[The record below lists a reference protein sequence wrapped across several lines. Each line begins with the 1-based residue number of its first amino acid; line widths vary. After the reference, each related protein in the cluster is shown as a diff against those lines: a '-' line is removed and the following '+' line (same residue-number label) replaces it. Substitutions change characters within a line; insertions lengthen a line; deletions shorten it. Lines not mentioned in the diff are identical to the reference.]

1 MKTLTIIELIE
12 LLENERKSGAS
23 IVQLEG
29 TILIP
34 DNGNKIVITTEKQM

>member
-12 LLENERKSGAS
+12 LLENERKNGAS
-23 IVQLEG
+23 IVQMDG

-34 DNGNKIVITTEKQM
+34 DNGNKILVTTQKQI

>member
-1 MKTLTIIELIE
+1 MKTLTIVELIK
-12 LLENERKSGAS
+12 LLENEIKEGAS
-23 IVQLEG
+23 IVQFDG

>member
-12 LLENERKSGAS
+12 LLENERKNGAS
-23 IVQLEG
+23 IVQMDG

-34 DNGNKIVITTEKQM
+34 DNGNKILVTTQKQM

>member
-1 MKTLTIIELIE
+1 MKTLTIVELIE
-12 LLENERKSGAS
+12 LLSNEIKSGAS
-23 IVQLEG
+23 IVQVDG

>member
-12 LLENERKSGAS
+12 LLENERKNGAS
-23 IVQLEG
+23 IVQMEG

-34 DNGNKIVITTEKQM
+34 DNGNKILITTQKQM